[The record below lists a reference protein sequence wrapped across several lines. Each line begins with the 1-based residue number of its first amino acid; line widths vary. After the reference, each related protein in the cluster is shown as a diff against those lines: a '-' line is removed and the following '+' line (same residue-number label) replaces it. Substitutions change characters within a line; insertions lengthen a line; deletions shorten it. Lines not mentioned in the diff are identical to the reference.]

1 MFLLSTNSEPAGSV
15 GLIHPE
21 SHFTDEK
28 AGLLRQATYRR
39 LRRHWQFINEL
50 SLFECDHHQGFGIHV
65 YGRDLPV
72 DFIQATSLY
81 HPSTVEA
88 SLKHDGSGTEPGL
101 KDENGR
107 WDTRP
112 HASRIQQVDDSVLKT
127 WHAVLETEEV
137 PVGQSRMVYTVN
149 RATAAVLDK
158 LAASP
163 RIGSLGLQF
172 SAGWHE
178 KNDRTRGHFEAEWGA
193 PESWDSVILQGPH
206 IHVGNP
212 FYKSPNE
219 SMKNNQDWTAVD
231 LEALPTD
238 AIPATQYK
246 PRGDRATYDA
256 AYGTWEEEH
265 GDTQIRKRFR
275 ITYRAMA
282 ANTGERT
289 LITALTPPGSA
300 HVNGLFTF
308 GLPGGKAEDLLLAL
322 GSASSL
328 IADFAVRAAP
338 KSGIY
343 QGVFERLPLAIDE
356 RFARLIVE
364 RVLRLNALTSAYAPV
379 WGPVMGSHWSPSVAL
394 RLAKDRRQ
402 ALIEID
408 VLVALSLGVT
418 VDELVTIYRTQFPVL
433 YKYDHEDYLFDANG
447 RLVPTSIRQK
457 WKKLGSPDSSAAFPD
472 AERTEVHSGSGLS
485 YKYDLPFAILD
496 READMRHAYAEFA
509 SMRSNRA

>member
-50 SLFECDHHQGFGIHV
+50 SLFEIHHLVFYGVHV
-65 YGRDLPV
+65 YGKEQSPS
-72 DFIQATSLY
+72 FMQATSLY
-81 HPSTVEA
+81 HPMTVDG
-88 SLKHDGSGTEPGL
+88 SRKHDGSGTEPGL

-219 SMKNNQDWTAVD
+219 SMKNNQDWTGVD
-231 LEALPTD
+231 LETLPAD
-238 AIPATQYK
+238 AIPVTQYK
-246 PRGDRATYDA
+246 PRGNLSTYDA
-256 AYGTWEEEH
+256 AYGTW
-265 GDTQIRKRFR
+265 GDTSIRDYYR
-275 ITYRAMA
+275 IGWRNMA

-289 LITALTPPGSA
+289 LISTVIPPDA
-300 HVNGLFTF
+300 VHVDGVFSL
-308 GLPGGKAEDLLLAL
+308 GLPGDTRTLVLIAA
-322 GSASSL
+322 SMSSL
-328 IADFAVRAAP
+328 LSDFLIRAAP
-338 KSGIY
+338 KSTIRRGSAS
-343 QGVFERLPLAIDE
+343 RLPQ
-356 RFARLIVE
+356 
-364 RVLRLNALTSAYAPV
+364 
-379 WGPVMGSHWSPSVAL
+379 GWSPRFEEELLTRYLSLVCMTEAYSDLWRSVMFDGWKWECPVRNA
-394 RLAKDRRQ
+394 RDRRRAQ
-402 ALIEID
+402 LEID